1 MAVLATAVA
10 EQTNLVTNTTS
21 QLADTL
27 KKMFTL
33 PTLGMPVG
41 ILGEAVGAVFDKF
54 AGLIGIPIC
63 ATKQTL
69 IGKNK
74 LGEQV
79 IINTG
84 EKGASAVTDNIVP
97 MGREWKIEGYLNFDF
112 IPTPSVVV
120 PSPTLYALKNL
131 TERAIVLQLAMSYI
145 EYLRTM
151 RAPFYFNTYGGEK
164 VEAVLADYSI
174 VDVPEVENAKQ
185 ITLDIKQYVVLQT
198 GTSIDKLNVP
208 LQGFKFNV
216 ASAVSGTVATAVT
229 SSTSKVLEAF

>member
-1 MAVLATAVA
+1 MAMIGTSIVDQSNV
-10 EQTNLVTNTTS
+10 VSGVS

-41 ILGEAVGAVFDKF
+41 ILGQAVGTVFDKF

-97 MGREWKIEGYLNFDF
+97 MGREWKVEGYLSFDF
-112 IPTPSVVV
+112 IPTPPMIIGNSPMAASV
-120 PSPTLYALKNL
+120 KNL
-131 TERAIVLQLAMSYI
+131 TERAILMQLATSYI

-151 RAPFYFNTYGGEK
+151 RAPFYFHTLEGEK
-164 VEAVLADYSI
+164 VEAVISDYSI
-174 VDVPEVENAKQ
+174 VAIPEFENAKQ
-185 ITLDIKQYVVLQT
+185 ITLDIKQYIVLQT

-208 LQGFKFNV
+208 LQGFKFNI
-216 ASAVSGTVATAVT
+216 ASVVSGTVATAVT
-229 SSTSKVLEAF
+229 SGVGKLIGAM

>member
-1 MAVLATAVA
+1 MAMIGTSIVDQSNV
-10 EQTNLVTNTTS
+10 VSGVS

-41 ILGEAVGAVFDKF
+41 ILGQAVGAVFDKF

-97 MGREWKIEGYLNFDF
+97 MGREWKVEGYLSFDF
-112 IPTPSVVV
+112 IPTPPMIIGNSPMAASV
-120 PSPTLYALKNL
+120 KNL
-131 TERAIVLQLAMSYI
+131 AERAILMQLATSYI

-151 RAPFYFNTYGGEK
+151 RAPFYFHTLEGEK
-164 VEAVLADYSI
+164 VEAVISDYSI
-174 VDVPEVENAKQ
+174 IAVPEFENAKQ
-185 ITLDIKQYVVLQT
+185 ITLDIKQYIVLQT

-208 LQGFKFNV
+208 LQGFKFNI
-216 ASAVSGTVATAVT
+216 ASVVSGTVATAVT
-229 SSTSKVLEAF
+229 SGVGKLIGAM

>member
-1 MAVLATAVA
+1 MAMIGTSIVDQSNAVS
-10 EQTNLVTNTTS
+10 VVS

-41 ILGEAVGAVFDKF
+41 ILGQAVGAVFDKF
-54 AGLIGIPIC
+54 AGLVGIPIC

-112 IPTPSVVV
+112 IPTPPMIIGNS
-120 PSPTLYALKNL
+120 LMAANIKNL
-131 TERAIVLQLAMSYI
+131 TERAILMQLATSYI

-151 RAPFYFNTYGGEK
+151 RAPFYFNTLEGEK
-164 VEAVLADYSI
+164 VEAVITDYSI
-174 VDVPEVENAKQ
+174 VDVPEFENAKQ
-185 ITLDIKQYVVLQT
+185 ITLDIKQYIVLQT
-198 GTSIDKLNVP
+198 GTSIDKLNIP
-208 LQGFKFNV
+208 LQGFKCNI

-229 SSTSKVLEAF
+229 SGVGKLIGAM